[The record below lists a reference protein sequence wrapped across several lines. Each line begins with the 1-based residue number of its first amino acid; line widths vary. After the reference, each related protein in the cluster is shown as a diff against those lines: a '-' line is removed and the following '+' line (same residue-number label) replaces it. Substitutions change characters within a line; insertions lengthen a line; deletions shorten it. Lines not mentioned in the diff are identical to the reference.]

1 MGAMLDLVREQLTAH
16 RAANFT
22 PPTALVVTT
31 EQRSA
36 LLRDERVFDTMRYS
50 TLAPGDSLLGMR
62 LVVLAPGESTEWLA
76 CFLDIRG
83 VGVPEPLDW
92 LEQAMLDA
100 ITAAC
105 SVAGLKTTRLG
116 RAEAARAAAKLM
128 RERVEKAVG

>member
-36 LLRDERVFDTMRYS
+36 LLRDQQVFDQISYS
-50 TLAPGDSLLGMR
+50 TLHPGCSIMGMR
-62 LVVLAPGESTEWLA
+62 LVVLDPGESTDWLA
-76 CFLDIRG
+76 SYLDLRG
-83 VGVPEPLDW
+83 LGVPEPLDS

-100 ITAAC
+100 ITVAC